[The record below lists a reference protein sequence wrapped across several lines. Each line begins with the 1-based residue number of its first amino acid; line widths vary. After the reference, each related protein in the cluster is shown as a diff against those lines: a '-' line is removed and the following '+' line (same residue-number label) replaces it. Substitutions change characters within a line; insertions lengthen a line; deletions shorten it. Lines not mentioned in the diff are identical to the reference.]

1 MPSLPGRLEGLL
13 RRHGNILPNGA
24 EDELPLIKQDVE
36 KIISIILHGYSK
48 PKLEDNAMV
57 VRCWMKEVRE
67 LSYDIEDCIDHYEH
81 AMANSRSGFNDN
93 IRRRKFNRRHGN
105 KLPPW
110 VQEKLKQRLWMANK
124 MREFSTRAQEALQRH
139 AMYSNHGVATT
150 AAIASTNTCGI
161 DVSSSSSLR
170 PVRCEERAEDVLVGV
185 DSAMNKLED
194 YLSGHAGEEK
204 LRVLSIVGF
213 GGIGKTTLANE
224 LYSKIGRQFECRAF
238 VRASQKPDMRRIL
251 TSILS
256 QLRPHQPPDHRK
268 VHSLISSIR
277 AHLQDKRYM
286 VVIDN
291 LWDISTWDIMRC
303 ALPDAIVTIA
313 NLLSS
318 RLGKPKEW
326 DYVNKS
332 LCYSLVTNP
341 TLEGMKQVLNLS
353 YNSLPLHLKACLLY
367 LTIYQEDYLIW
378 KDDLVKQWIAE
389 GFICTTEE
397 QDKEEISGS
406 YFDELLNRR
415 MIQPVHI
422 NDNGEVISCVV
433 HHMVMKFITYK
444 SMEENFVI
452 SIDHSQTAT
461 KFADKVRRLS
471 LDAGLTEDVMQPI
484 NMRLSQVRTLAFW
497 GTSKFM
503 PSIVDFRLLQVLI
516 LHLWDDHDNISLD
529 LTRIAELFR
538 LKYLKVTSNV
548 ILELQTQIQDAR
560 VNAVPSDVV
569 QLRRLLH
576 LSFPAE
582 TNLPNGIGQM
592 TSLHTLGNFDLSGSS
607 IENVQSLGELT
618 NLQDLR
624 LTCSTVQTDNLK
636 NKLQLFLGSVLWK
649 LSNLKSMILVSTGPF
664 HEIPLDEP
672 GDTNSANDTGAT
684 TTSVTISSD
693 HGLSSVSSPHTLL
706 QRLEFLPHSFIFSY
720 LPKWISQLNKLCI
733 LKIGVSEL
741 VRNDVCVLC
750 GLSVL
755 AVLSLYIHNKPAE
768 RIIIGRTGFLAL
780 KYLKFKCRV
789 PWLKFEANAMPI
801 LRKLKL
807 CFNVYEA
814 DQHGT
819 IPDGIEHL
827 SGLRE
832 VSAKIGLSGT
842 ADDLDKRSVESALND
857 AIKMH
862 PGHPRVNI
870 QCVEWVFNGKE
881 DNSSGSLQ
889 KQYNTRKR
897 GSKEQRVIHKSQ
909 SKKRVLQNDSNEG
922 SRERVDKRE
931 EISISESSSS
941 DESIISSFSNIET
954 QFDLSKSS
962 VNMPGMDGLVKI
974 LYPRSID
981 ERVSSCF

>member
-1 MPSLPGRLEGLL
+1 MEEEVLSTCGLWGATPSLPGRLEGLL

-24 EDELPLIKQDVE
+24 EDELPLIKQD
-36 KIISIILHGYSK
+36 
-48 PKLEDNAMV
+48 
-57 VRCWMKEVRE
+57 
-67 LSYDIEDCIDHYEH
+67 
-81 AMANSRSGFNDN
+81 
-93 IRRRKFNRRHGN
+93 
-105 KLPPW
+105 
-110 VQEKLKQRLWMANK
+110 
-124 MREFSTRAQEALQRH
+124 
-139 AMYSNHGVATT
+139 
-150 AAIASTNTCGI
+150 
-161 DVSSSSSLR
+161 
-170 PVRCEERAEDVLVGV
+170 
-185 DSAMNKLED
+185 
-194 YLSGHAGEEK
+194 
-204 LRVLSIVGF
+204 
-213 GGIGKTTLANE
+213 
-224 LYSKIGRQFECRAF
+224 
-238 VRASQKPDMRRIL
+238 
-251 TSILS
+251 
-256 QLRPHQPPDHRK
+256 
-268 VHSLISSIR
+268 
-277 AHLQDKRYM
+277 
-286 VVIDN
+286 
-291 LWDISTWDIMRC
+291 
-303 ALPDAIVTIA
+303 
-313 NLLSS
+313 
-318 RLGKPKEW
+318 
-326 DYVNKS
+326 
-332 LCYSLVTNP
+332 
-341 TLEGMKQVLNLS
+341 
-353 YNSLPLHLKACLLY
+353 
-367 LTIYQEDYLIW
+367 
-378 KDDLVKQWIAE
+378 
-389 GFICTTEE
+389 
-397 QDKEEISGS
+397 
-406 YFDELLNRR
+406 
-415 MIQPVHI
+415 
-422 NDNGEVISCVV
+422 
-433 HHMVMKFITYK
+433 
-444 SMEENFVI
+444 
-452 SIDHSQTAT
+452 
-461 KFADKVRRLS
+461 
-471 LDAGLTEDVMQPI
+471 
-484 NMRLSQVRTLAFW
+484 
-497 GTSKFM
+497 
-503 PSIVDFRLLQVLI
+503 
-516 LHLWDDHDNISLD
+516 
-529 LTRIAELFR
+529 
-538 LKYLKVTSNV
+538 
-548 ILELQTQIQDAR
+548 
-560 VNAVPSDVV
+560 
-569 QLRRLLH
+569 
-576 LSFPAE
+576 
-582 TNLPNGIGQM
+582 
-592 TSLHTLGNFDLSGSS
+592 
-607 IENVQSLGELT
+607 SLGELT

-981 ERVSSCF
+981 ERFELSKSSVNVPRMDAHVKTPHPRSIAKRSDISKSSINLPGMDDHAKIPHPRSVTEREKDD